1 MNAIAPRT
9 PAGRSIAHDSAS
21 KHVSGEAMYIDDL
34 PEPPGLLHAYI
45 GLSPHAHAKITRLDV
60 SAVAGMPGVAA
71 VMTAADIPGVNDVG
85 PAFLGDP
92 IFADGLVEYHGQSIF
107 AVAAGSIAL
116 ARQAAAKAIIEYE
129 VLPPILTI
137 DEALAAKTTVLPTQI
152 MRRGDAE
159 TALERAPRRL
169 RGRIDVGGQEHF
181 YLEGQ
186 VAMAIPGEDGDM
198 LVHSSTQHPT
208 EVQHLVARSLKLS
221 DHAVICETRRM
232 GGAFGGKESQASLVA
247 CVAALL
253 AQRTK
258 RPVKLRLDRDDDMIL
273 TGKRHEFRID
283 YDVGFDADGRIL
295 GIAFM
300 QAGRCGYSPD
310 LSGAICDRAMFHADN
325 CYYLDHAHIVSYRC
339 KTNTVSNTAFRGFGG
354 PQGMMGIECV
364 IDDIARHLGVDPLV
378 VRQRNFYGTTD
389 RNVTPYHMTVE
400 DNIIPELVAELAQSS
415 EYTTRRA
422 EIAAFNAEHPWVKR
436 GLALVP
442 IKFGISFTLTHMNQA
457 GALVH
462 VYTDGSVMLNH
473 GGTEMGQGLYM
484 KVAQV
489 VATEFGLGVD
499 RVKITATTTAK
510 VPNSSPTAASSGSDL
525 NGKAAQAAAIA
536 IRERMAIVAAKEL
549 GVTPEEVAF
558 AGGMV
563 SGGDRALTFA
573 EVAKLT
579 HRSRVQ
585 LSAAGYYATPKL
597 HYDTVKHQG
606 RPFFYFAY
614 GAAVTE
620 VEIDTLTGE
629 YRLRR
634 ADILHDCGESLNP
647 ALDIGQIEGGFVQ
660 GMGWLTTEELWW
672 DPAGHLRTHAPSTY
686 KIPACGDIPAQLN
699 VSIYASGRNV
709 EDVIYRSKAVGEPPL
724 MLGISV
730 FHALKDAV
738 AAVSVDGIVPRF
750 DAPATPERVLMAV
763 VAARAR
769 TAATTAKAAE

>member
-1 MNAIAPRT
+1 MGHGFVNAIAPPSRA
-9 PAGRSIAHDSAS
+9 AGHPIAHDSAL
-21 KHVSGEAMYIDDL
+21 KHVSGEALYVDDL
-34 PEPPGLLHAYI
+34 PEPPGLLHAFI
-45 GLSPHAHAKITRLDV
+45 FLSPHAHAKIVRLDV
-60 SAVAGMPGVAA
+60 TAVAAMPGVAA

-85 PAFLGDP
+85 PAFPGDP

-107 AVAAGSIAL
+107 AVAAASIAL
-116 ARQAAAKAIIEYE
+116 AREAATKAVIEYE
-129 VLPPILTI
+129 TLPPILTI

-152 MRRGDAE
+152 MQRGDAE
-159 TALERAPRRL
+159 AALRRAPLRL
-169 RGRIDVGGQEHF
+169 QGRIDVGGQEHF

-232 GGAFGGKESQASLVA
+232 GGAFGGKESQASLNA

-283 YDVGFDADGRIL
+283 YDVGFDAEGRVL
-295 GIAFM
+295 GVSFM

-364 IDDIARHLGVDPLV
+364 IDDIARHLGIDPLQ

-389 RNVTPYHMTVE
+389 RNITPYHMTVE
-400 DNIIPELVAELAQSS
+400 DNIAPELVGELAVSA
-415 EYTTRRA
+415 EYYKRRA
-422 EIAAFNAEHPWVKR
+422 EIAAFNAENHWIKR

-489 VATEFGLGVD
+489 VATEFGIDID

-525 NGKAAQAAAIA
+525 NGKAAQTAAIA
-536 IRERMAIVAAKEL
+536 IRERMAGVAAKEL
-549 GVTPEEVAF
+549 GVAPSDITF
-558 AGGMV
+558 AGGKV
-563 SGGDRALTFA
+563 SFA

-579 HRSRVQ
+579 HRARVQ
-585 LSAAGYYATPKL
+585 LSATGYYATPKL

-614 GAAVTE
+614 GAAVAE

-629 YRLRR
+629 YRLRQ

-647 ALDIGQIEGGFVQ
+647 ALDLGQIEGGFVQ

-672 DPAGHLRTHAPSTY
+672 DEAGHLRTHAPSTY
-686 KIPACGDIPAQLN
+686 KIPACGDIPEKFN
-699 VSIYASGRNV
+699 VSIYASGRNA

-724 MLGISV
+724 MLGIAV

-738 AAVSVDGIVPRF
+738 ASVSADGIVPRF
-750 DAPATPERVLMAV
+750 DAPATPERILMAV
-763 VAARAR
+763 TAARAR
-769 TAATTAKAAE
+769 KARTTAKAAE

>member
-1 MNAIAPRT
+1 MNAIAP
-9 PAGRSIAHDSAS
+9 AGQSIAHDSAA
-21 KHVSGEAMYIDDL
+21 KHVSGEARYIDDL
-34 PEPPGLLHAYI
+34 PEPPGLLHAAI
-45 GLSPHAHAKITRLDV
+45 ALSPHAHATITRLDV
-60 SAVAGMPGVAA
+60 SAVAAMPGVAA

-85 PAFLGDP
+85 PAFPGDP
-92 IFADGLVEYHGQSIF
+92 IFTDRLVEYHGQSIF
-107 AVAAGSIAL
+107 AVAASSIAR
-116 ARQAAAKAIIEYE
+116 AREAAAKAVIEYE
-129 VLPPILTI
+129 MLPPIMTI

-159 TALERAPRRL
+159 AALAGAPLRL

-198 LVHSSTQHPT
+198 HVHSSTQHPT
-208 EVQHLVARSLKLS
+208 EVQHLVARALKLS

-232 GGAFGGKESQASLVA
+232 GGAFGGKELQASLIA

-253 AQRTK
+253 AQRTG

-283 YDVGFDADGRIL
+283 YDVGFDAEGRIL
-295 GIAFM
+295 GVSFM

-325 CYYLDHAHIVSYRC
+325 CYYLDAAHITSYRC
-339 KTNTVSNTAFRGFGG
+339 KTNSVSNTAFRGFGG

-364 IDDIARHLGVDPLV
+364 VDDIARHLGLDPLL

-400 DNIIPELVAELAQSS
+400 DNIIPDLVDELAGTA
-415 EYTTRRA
+415 EYFKRRA
-422 EIAAFNAEHPWVKR
+422 EIVAFNAENPWVKR
-436 GLALVP
+436 GLALTPV
-442 IKFGISFTLTHMNQA
+442 KFGISFTLTHMNQA

-462 VYTDGSVMLNH
+462 VYTDGSVMLSH

-489 VATEFGLGVD
+489 VATEFGLTVD
-499 RVKITATTTAK
+499 RVKITATSTAK
-510 VPNSSPTAASSGSDL
+510 VPNTSPTAASSGSDL
-525 NGKAAQAAAIA
+525 NGKAAQAAAVT
-536 IRERMAIVAAKEL
+536 IRERMAGVAAREF
-549 GVTPEEVAF
+549 GVTPEQVTF
-558 AGGMV
+558 ANGTV
-563 SGGDRALTFA
+563 TGGDRSLSFA

-579 HRSRVQ
+579 HRARVQ

-597 HYDTVKHQG
+597 HYDTVNHQG

-614 GAAVTE
+614 GAAVAE

-634 ADILHDCGESLNP
+634 ADILHDCGQSLNP

-672 DPAGHLRTHAPSTY
+672 DAAGHLRTHAPSTY
-686 KIPACGDIPAQLN
+686 KIPACGDVPAALN
-699 VSIYASGRNV
+699 VSIYRSGRNV
-709 EDVIYRSKAVGEPPL
+709 EDSIYRSKAVGEPPL
-724 MLGISV
+724 MLGIAV

-738 AAVSVDGIVPRF
+738 ASVSADGIVPRF
-750 DAPATPERVLMAV
+750 DSPATPERVLMAV
-763 VAARAR
+763 TEAR
-769 TAATTAKAAE
+769 TRVAKAPAKAAE

>member
-1 MNAIAPRT
+1 MIAII
-9 PAGRSIAHDSAS
+9 PAGAAIAHDSAT
-21 KHVSGEAMYIDDL
+21 KHVSGAARYIDDL
-34 PEPPGLLHAYI
+34 PEPPGLLHAFI
-45 GLSPHAHAKITRLDV
+45 HLSPHAHAKITRLDV
-60 SAVAGMPGVAA
+60 SATAAMPGVAA

-85 PAFLGDP
+85 PAFPGDP

-107 AVAAGSIAL
+107 AVAAASIAL
-116 ARQAAAKAIIEYE
+116 ARDAAAKAVVEYDL
-129 VLPPILTI
+129 LPPVMTI
-137 DEALAAKTTVLPTQI
+137 DEALAAGTTVLPTQT
-152 MRRGDAE
+152 MRRGDAGAAV
-159 TALERAPRRL
+159 ALAPHRL
-169 RGRIDVGGQEHF
+169 QGRIDVGGQEHF

-208 EVQHLVARSLKLS
+208 EVQHLVARTLKLS
-221 DHAVICETRRM
+221 DHTVVCETRRM
-232 GGAFGGKESQASLVA
+232 GGAFGGKESQASLIA

-253 AQRTK
+253 AQRSN
-258 RPVKLRLDRDDDMIL
+258 RPVKLRLDRDDDMKL

-295 GIAFM
+295 GVSFM
-300 QAGRCGYSPD
+300 QAGRCGFSPD

-339 KTNTVSNTAFRGFGG
+339 KTNSVSNTAFRGFGG

-364 IDDIARHLGVDPLV
+364 IDDIARHLGVDPLL
-378 VRQRNFYGTTD
+378 VRQRNFYGTTE

-400 DNIIPELVAELAQSS
+400 DNIIPELVNELAASA
-415 EYTTRRA
+415 EYAKRRA
-422 EIAAFNAEHPWVKR
+422 EIASFNAENQWIKR
-436 GLALVP
+436 GLALTPV
-442 IKFGISFTLTHMNQA
+442 KFGISFTLTHMNQA

-473 GGTEMGQGLYM
+473 GGTEMGQGLYT

-489 VATEFGLGVD
+489 VATEFGLGID
-499 RVKITATTTAK
+499 SIKITATTTGK

-525 NGKAAQAAAIA
+525 NGKAAQAATIA
-536 IRERMAIVAAKEL
+536 IRERMAGVAANVL
-549 GVTPEEVAF
+549 GCAPAEVVF
-558 AGGMV
+558 SGGMV
-563 SGGDRALTFA
+563 RGGGTELTFA

-579 HRSRVQ
+579 HRAHVQ
-585 LSAAGYYATPKL
+585 LSATGYYATPKL
-597 HYDTVKHQG
+597 HYDTATHRG
-606 RPFFYFAY
+606 RPFYYFAY
-614 GAAVTE
+614 GAGVAE

-634 ADILHDCGESLNP
+634 ADILHDCGQSLNP
-647 ALDIGQIEGGFVQ
+647 ALDLGQIEGGFVQ

-672 DPAGHLRTHAPSTY
+672 DEAGHLRTHAPSTY
-686 KIPACGDIPAQLN
+686 KIPACSDVPAAFN

-709 EDVIYRSKAVGEPPL
+709 EDAIYRSKAVGEPPL
-724 MLGISV
+724 MLGIAV

-738 AAVSVDGIVPRF
+738 ASVSEDGIVPRF

-763 VAARAR
+763 IAARAR
-769 TAATTAKAAE
+769 TAETTAKAAE